1 MKAIQ
6 DESPTQILMSFVEK
20 GADVNIKADGES
32 NCSCSAN
39 SLSFVSVGPY
49 QWSTALQL
57 GSSRGDK
64 EFVAVLLAH
73 GADPNI
79 PGQIIFPMSNGVPYL
94 LASSKGSLAVHSIM
108 HLGTESWRSPNSFLT
123 TVQT

>member
-1 MKAIQ
+1 
-6 DESPTQILMSFVEK
+6 MSFVEK

-32 NCSCSAN
+32 NCSCPAS

-64 EFVAVLLAH
+64 ELIAVLLAH

-79 PGQIIFPMSNGVPYL
+79 QGEKVFQFRQG
-94 LASSKGSLAVHSIM
+94 
-108 HLGTESWRSPNSFLT
+108 GT
-123 TVQT
+123 

>member
-1 MKAIQ
+1 
-6 DESPTQILMSFVEK
+6 MSFVEK

-32 NCSCSAN
+32 NCSCTAS
-39 SLSFVSVGPY
+39 SLSFVSVGPN

-79 PGQIIFPMSNGVPYL
+79 RGEKVFQFQQG
-94 LASSKGSLAVHSIM
+94 
-108 HLGTESWRSPNSFLT
+108 GT
-123 TVQT
+123 

>member
-6 DESPTQILMSFVEK
+6 NESPMQILVSFVEK
-20 GADVNIKADGES
+20 GANVNIKADGKS
-32 NCSCSAN
+32 NCSCPAS

-49 QWSTALQL
+49 QCSTALQL
-57 GSSRGDK
+57 GSSQGDK

-79 PGQIIFPMSNGVPYL
+79 RGEKMFQFRQG
-94 LASSKGSLAVHSIM
+94 
-108 HLGTESWRSPNSFLT
+108 GT
-123 TVQT
+123 